1 MLFRSKYGK
10 EMQGYFAETRK
21 SVASLAAKH
30 AAEAKPDSSHTTLV
44 DFDADAEDKVLSAI
58 IFPQLHCSY
67 EQAQSIARQLPQSER
82 EALILAYIGSRANRR
97 QKPGRAFEN
106 TFYTFGVTG
115 NFGMYRDLH
124 RHRILTQERQLL
136 TTRHGF
142 DMPQELIDAGFDRQV
157 LDALSPADALF
168 REMERVMP
176 YEAQCVVPLGYRV
189 RWYMKMNLREAYH
202 FCELRSMRQGHI
214 DYRRVAQDM
223 HKLLQKTRPLLV
235 SGMKFMDHSEYA
247 LERLEAEK
255 KIDRKLEQLEQRK
268 I

>member
-1 MLFRSKYGK
+1 
-10 EMQGYFAETRK
+10 
-21 SVASLAAKH
+21 
-30 AAEAKPDSSHTTLV
+30 
-44 DFDADAEDKVLSAI
+44 
-58 IFPQLHCSY
+58 
-67 EQAQSIARQLPQSER
+67 
-82 EALILAYIGSRANRR
+82 
-97 QKPGRAFEN
+97 
-106 TFYTFGVTG
+106 
-115 NFGMYRDLH
+115 MYRDLH

-142 DMPQELIDAGFDRQV
+142 DMPQELIDAGFDGQI
-157 LDALSPADALF
+157 LDALSSVDALF

-223 HKLLQKTRPLLV
+223 HKLLKETHPLLS
-235 SGMKFMDHSEYA
+235 SGMKFVDYSSYA

-255 KIDRKLEQLEQRK
+255 NIDKKLAQLDQK
-268 I
+268 KN